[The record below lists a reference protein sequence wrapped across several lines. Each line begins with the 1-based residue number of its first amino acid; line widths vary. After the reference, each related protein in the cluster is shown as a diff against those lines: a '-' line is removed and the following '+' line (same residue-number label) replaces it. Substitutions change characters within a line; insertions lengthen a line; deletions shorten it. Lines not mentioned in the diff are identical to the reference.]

1 MTEAGLRGAGKEST
15 AGKDAMRT
23 EPIDTPMPP
32 EVVGCFFERSFHPP
46 LWGLEL
52 RWPHDTLAIDRTW
65 QLPDGLLLHGPVPT
79 RFGITVHRLHADR
92 YQVCLMWD
100 GRCLQWNDLSRQA
113 LLSSSLSPL
122 LAALGTDLAYLLD
135 QPAEAAA

>member
-1 MTEAGLRGAGKEST
+1 MTGGWPGGAGKESS

-32 EVVGCFFERSFHPP
+32 EVVGCFFERAFDPP

-52 RWPHDTLAIDRTW
+52 RWPRETLAADRSW
-65 QLPDGLLLHGPVPT
+65 HLPDGMLLHGPVPT

-92 YQVCLMWD
+92 YQVRLMWD
-100 GRCLQWNDLSRQA
+100 GRCLQWNGLTRQA